1 MTIQAFCV
9 LIWAISQTCG
19 ALKSKFI
26 SIQLIINNN
35 QIITTMTTSTQLAT
49 GLGGAI
55 GCDFRTAQNQLIF
68 VEYAG
73 GKLSSLNLFPV
84 ASIVAQ
90 SPSTVLKG
98 TFLFDFDTG
107 IQGGLSP
114 NADVFW
120 EQMTAVL
127 RQMAPQNG
135 AKIINLGAVDFN
147 SLTAPTLQGLAY
159 ASTPIDG
166 NNDAT
171 NKLVSGDVFAVQTT
185 QGNFAKVKV
194 LNYDYDITIQWVT
207 YHIPSGYNVIGT
219 GYNQPEDVK
228 MSVDGLPAYVTERTG
243 DLVKVALTAANRAS
257 ATVVTSG

>member
-1 MTIQAFCV
+1 MGDDSRVTQAIGRVKRDGRRELERLKSRLAQVHESNNEDVEVRVYSEFRDFHVGCTPHMTIQAFCV

-84 ASIVAQ
+84 ATIVAQ

-98 TFLFDFDTG
+98 TFLFDFDNG
-107 IQGGLSP
+107 VEGG
-114 NADVFW
+114 
-120 EQMTAVL
+120 
-127 RQMAPQNG
+127 
-135 AKIINLGAVDFN
+135 
-147 SLTAPTLQGLAY
+147 
-159 ASTPIDG
+159 
-166 NNDAT
+166 
-171 NKLVSGDVFAVQTT
+171 
-185 QGNFAKVKV
+185 
-194 LNYDYDITIQWVT
+194 
-207 YHIPSGYNVIGT
+207 
-219 GYNQPEDVK
+219 
-228 MSVDGLPAYVTERTG
+228 
-243 DLVKVALTAANRAS
+243 
-257 ATVVTSG
+257 

>member
-35 QIITTMTTSTQLAT
+35 QIITTMTTQLAT

-84 ASIVAQ
+84 ATIVAQ

-107 IQGGLSP
+107 VEGGLSP

-127 RQMAPQNG
+127 RQMAPQNTD
-135 AKIINLGAVDFN
+135 KIVNLGPVDFN
-147 SLTAPTLQGLAY
+147 SLTAVTLQRDRK
-159 ASTPIDG
+159 ST
-166 NNDAT
+166 
-171 NKLVSGDVFAVQTT
+171 
-185 QGNFAKVKV
+185 
-194 LNYDYDITIQWVT
+194 
-207 YHIPSGYNVIGT
+207 
-219 GYNQPEDVK
+219 
-228 MSVDGLPAYVTERTG
+228 
-243 DLVKVALTAANRAS
+243 
-257 ATVVTSG
+257 